1 MDILALSKLLQDP
14 DLESKNVE
22 EGPQDNNITLT
33 PPASFGNN
41 GGDKIKLENNL
52 VDAENILASNFVSS
66 NDDREEPRYQLYY
79 KQLVGTED
87 VFLGTEKSPASF
99 DSTHIILKVHFPG
112 RVLNDL
118 KLNVTTNRL
127 TVESP
132 DRYVVLKTG
141 MI

>member
-1 MDILALSKLLQDP
+1 MGMDILALSKLLQDP

-22 EGPQDNNITLT
+22 KGPHDNNIALT
-33 PPASFGNN
+33 PASFGNN
-41 GGDKIKLENNL
+41 GGDKIKFQNN
-52 VDAENILASNFVSS
+52 VGDAENIIASNFVPS
-66 NDDREEPRYQLYY
+66 NDDKEEPRYQLYY

-87 VFLGTEKSPASF
+87 IFLGTEKSPASF

-112 RVLNDL
+112 RILIDL

-132 DRYVVLKTG
+132 DRYVVR
-141 MI
+141 